1 MATTT
6 ELKDRTKDE
15 LYELARKRNI
25 AGRSDMDK
33 DELVEALAAA
43 DGSARAEAGVDG
55 GEKGELDRPTTTNRS
70 VWKGAITFGLITI
83 PVGLYTAVED
93 RDISFHLLSGE
104 DGSRIR
110 YKRVSQKTGEEVDW
124 DDMVKGYEYEEGSYV
139 TFTHEELDQ
148 IPVDSIKAID
158 IVQFA
163 AAEEIDPIYF
173 EHTYYVAPEESGVKA
188 YRVLLEALQDSS
200 RVGIGKVTIREKE
213 RLCTLRTRDDVIVIE
228 TMNWP
233 DEIRIPVFET
243 LDAEVSVSDQEVE
256 MATSL
261 IEHLTAEFDPT
272 RFHDSYREKL
282 EEAIAAKIE
291 GEEIQLA
298 PDTQPESAKVTDL
311 LEALQASVEATKKRS
326 A

>member
-6 ELKDRTKDE
+6 ALEDRTKDE
-15 LYELARKRNI
+15 LYELAKERDI
-25 AGRSDMDK
+25 PGRSDMDK
-33 DELVEALAAA
+33 GQLVEALAGSDGTAPAGDGSQEA
-43 DGSARAEAGVDG
+43 DGREI
-55 GEKGELDRPTTTNRS
+55 DRPTTTNRS

-110 YKRVSQKTGEEVDW
+110 YKRVSQKTGEEVNW
-124 DDMVKGYEYEEGSYV
+124 DDMVKGYEYEDGSYV
-139 TFTHEELDQ
+139 TFTHEELER
-148 IPVDSIKAID
+148 IPADSIKAID

-163 AAEEIDPIYF
+163 PAEEIDPVYF
-173 EHTYYVAPEESGVKA
+173 ERTYYVAPDESGAKA
-188 YRVLLEALQDSS
+188 YRVLLEALQGSS
-200 RVGIGKVTIREKE
+200 RVGVGKVTIREKE
-213 RLCTLRTRDDVIVIE
+213 RLCTLRAKGAVLVIE
-228 TMNWP
+228 TMYWP
-233 DEIRIPVFET
+233 DEIRVPVFEI
-243 LDAEVSVSDQEVE
+243 LDAEFSVSDQEVE

-261 IEHLTAEFDPT
+261 IEQLTADFDPA

-282 EEAIAAKIE
+282 EEAIEAKIE
-291 GEEIQLA
+291 GEDIQLA
-298 PDTQPESAKVTDL
+298 PDTEPESAKVTDL

>member
-6 ELKDRTKDE
+6 ELRDRTKDE
-15 LYELARKRNI
+15 LYEMARERDI

-33 DELVEALAAA
+33 DELVQALAAA
-43 DGSARAEAGVDG
+43 DGSARAETGADG

-110 YKRVSQKTGEEVDW
+110 YKRVSQKTGEEVAW
-124 DDMVKGYEYEEGSYV
+124 DDMVKGYEYDEGSYV

-213 RLCTLRTRDDVIVIE
+213 RLCTLRARDDVIVIE

-243 LDAEVSVSDQEVE
+243 LDVEVSVSDQEVE

>member
-6 ELKDRTKDE
+6 ELKERTKDE
-15 LYELARKRNI
+15 LYELARERDI

-33 DELVEALAAA
+33 DQLVEALAAA
-43 DGSARAEAGVDG
+43 DGSTTAGDETNG
-55 GEKGELDRPTTTNRS
+55 GEGELDRPTTTNRS

-110 YKRVSQKTGEEVDW
+110 YKRVSQKTGKEVDW
-124 DDMVKGYEYEEGSYV
+124 DDMVKGYEYEPGSYV
-139 TFTHEELDQ
+139 TFTHEELEQ
-148 IPVDSIKAID
+148 IPVASIKAVD

-163 AAEEIDPIYF
+163 AADEIDPIYF
-173 EHTYYVAPEESGVKA
+173 ERTYYVAPEESGVKA
-188 YRVLLEALQDSS
+188 YRVLLEALQGSS

-213 RLCTLRTRDDVIVIE
+213 RPCTLRARDDVLVIE

-261 IEHLTAEFDPT
+261 IEQLTAEFDPT

-298 PDTQPESAKVTDL
+298 PDAEPESAKVTDL